1 MDVFC
6 ATSNK
11 PMTLLSSGPRR
22 RYSVAQA
29 AILLA
34 STLAAAGALA
44 QPAEHRIRLSPAQI
58 ERAGIATAPALAT
71 LPGQKAGDNGVVLPG
86 TVVAPTTAMVVSAS
100 AWEGVVQQVHAVPLQ
115 RVKAGT
121 PLATLFSQGWMAAQ
135 REYVQL
141 AAQSR
146 LAADKLARD
155 EGLFDDGIVARV
167 RLDESR
173 AAAQLAALAARQAAQ
188 ALRAG
193 GMSQAALDALSRAD
207 GQLSPL
213 LTVRAGAAGTV
224 LELPLA
230 VGQHADPGTA
240 LAKIVRDGP
249 PWVELQA
256 ARQQLPLLRP
266 GAELEVAAGCRL
278 KVAAVSPAINGA
290 NQTAQVRAE
299 QLGKQSCLTLNAYV
313 EARLLQPASQPGAL
327 AVPAGALVRRGG
339 ASHVFVRDARGFT
352 AVPVTVSASAG
363 EQVWIRGALAAGAPV
378 AVRGLAALKG
388 AWSGLGE
395 QEEPTDGK
403 GRP

>member
-1 MDVFC
+1 
-6 ATSNK
+6 
-11 PMTLLSSGPRR
+11 MTLLSSGPRGR
-22 RYSVAQA
+22 RTAAQA

-34 STLAAAGALA
+34 STLAVAGALA
-44 QPAEHRIRLSPAQI
+44 QPAGQRIRLSPAQV

-71 LPGQKAGDNGVVLPG
+71 LTGQAAGGNGVVLPG

-100 AWEGVVQQVHAVPLQ
+100 AWEGVVQQVHATPLQ

-121 PLATLFSQGWMAAQ
+121 PLATLFSQDWMAAQ
-135 REYVQL
+135 RDYVQL

-155 EGLFDDGIVARV
+155 ESLFNDGIVARV
-167 RLDESR
+167 RVDESR
-173 AAAQLAALAARQAAQ
+173 AAAQLAALSARQAAQ

-193 GMSQAALDALSRAD
+193 GMTQADIAALPRPG
-207 GQLSPL
+207 GQPASL

-230 VGQHADPGTA
+230 IGQHAGAGTA

-249 PWVELQA
+249 LWVELQA
-256 ARQQLPLLRP
+256 TRQQLPLLRP

-299 QLGKQSCLTLNAYV
+299 QVGRQPCLTLNAFV
-313 EARLLQPASQPGAL
+313 EARLLLPPSQPGAL

-339 ASHVFVRDARGFT
+339 ASHVFVRDAQGFT
-352 AVPVTVSASAG
+352 AVPVTVGASAG
-363 EQVWIRGALAAGAPV
+363 DQVWIRGALAAGAPV

-395 QEEPTDGK
+395 QAGPAGTDEK